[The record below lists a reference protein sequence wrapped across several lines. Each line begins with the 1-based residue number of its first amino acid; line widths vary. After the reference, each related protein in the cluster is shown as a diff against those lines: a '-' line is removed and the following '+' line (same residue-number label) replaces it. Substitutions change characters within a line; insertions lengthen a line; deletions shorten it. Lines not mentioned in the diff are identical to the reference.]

1 MNRQHNKC
9 LKTTNPAHEYPKED
23 GIKAVSL
30 RKPIIT
36 LAEIECIVAMRETAK
51 SNKERLEI
59 LQDIIKIHE
68 QEIIRKLDQGAY
80 VSSCEY
86 IVSVRETEKRFPARK
101 QDFIDNCGKAL
112 ADENLDDPEETL
124 CRDLLIKKTAT
135 ELK

>member
-1 MNRQHNKC
+1 MNCPLNKC

-23 GIKAVSL
+23 DMKAVTL

-36 LAEIECIVAMRETAK
+36 LAEIESIVAMRETLK
-51 SNKERLEI
+51 SDKERLEI

-86 IVSVRETEKRFPARK
+86 VVSVRETEKRFPAWK
-101 QDFIDNCGKAL
+101 EYFIENCGKAL
-112 ADENLDDPEETL
+112 ADENLDDTEETVY
-124 CRDLLIKKTAT
+124 RDLLIKIVAQ
-135 ELK
+135 

>member
-1 MNRQHNKC
+1 M
-9 LKTTNPAHEYPKED
+9 
-23 GIKAVSL
+23 KAVTL

-36 LAEIECIVAMRETAK
+36 LAEIEIILAMRETAK
-51 SNKERLEI
+51 SNKAQLEI

-86 IVSVRETEKRFPARK
+86 IVSVRETEKRFPASIK
-101 QDFIDNCGKAL
+101 DIIVNCGKAL
-112 ADENLDDPEETL
+112 ADENLDDTEESVY
-124 CRDLLIKKTAT
+124 RDLLIKKTAT